1 MSALLNTSPS
11 PNPGPGN
18 NPVSGNKPGP
28 NPDPGDGG
36 RAEERQPWL
45 HTLRVSSI
53 RREFDDTWSYFLELP
68 AQEIP
73 ALSFIPGQFIH
84 LVAPGSPVS
93 KPTVRHM
100 SIASIPE
107 DGHLRIAM
115 SLASGSPY
123 KQAFRSLRPGQYL
136 QVFGITGA
144 FTLDSLPERT
154 PLVFIA
160 GGIGITPIMSLMRHI
175 AEKQLNHPWS
185 LIHVANTH
193 LFRSEIDQRFPE
205 NPRIYCSRRGIDSAL
220 DSLGLPVRKAEDRPR
235 MGTPP
240 PGRGHRAFEVRSAQ
254 YFLCGSGGFLETISR
269 KLQDR
274 GISPESIRR
283 EDFDH

>member
-1 MSALLNTSPS
+1 MSALLNTSPD
-11 PNPGPGN
+11 PT
-18 NPVSGNKPGP
+18 
-28 NPDPGDGG
+28 PDSKKSHVPKDGG
-36 RAEERQPWL
+36 HGNAHPPWL
-45 HTLRVSSI
+45 HTLKVSAI
-53 RREFDDTWSYFLELP
+53 RHEFDDTWSYFLELP
-68 AQEIP
+68 PEKNP
-73 ALSFIPGQFIH
+73 ALTFIPGQFIH
-84 LVAPGSPVS
+84 LVAPGAPVS

-136 QVFGITGA
+136 QVFGITGSFSLA
-144 FTLDSLPERT
+144 SLPEKT

-175 AEKQLNHPWS
+175 ADKQLNHPWG

-193 LFRSEIDQRFPE
+193 LFRSEIDQLFPE
-205 NPRIYCSRRGIDSAL
+205 NPRIYCSRHGIDSAL
-220 DSLGLPVRKAEDRPR
+220 DSPGLPAREAEERPQI
-235 MGTPP
+235 GTPP
-240 PGRGHRAFEVRSAQ
+240 PGQGHRTFEVQSTQ
-254 YFLCGSGGFLETISR
+254 YFLCGSGGFLASITR
-269 KLQDR
+269 KLLDR
-274 GISPESIRR
+274 GIPPESIRT